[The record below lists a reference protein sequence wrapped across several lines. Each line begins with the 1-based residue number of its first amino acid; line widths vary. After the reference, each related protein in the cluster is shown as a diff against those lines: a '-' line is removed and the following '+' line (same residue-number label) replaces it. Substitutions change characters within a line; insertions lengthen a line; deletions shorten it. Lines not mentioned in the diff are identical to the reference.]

1 MNPSKIHILLV
12 EDNETDAKLV
22 QNDLQQAMDDQI
34 SVVHT
39 ERLDS
44 ALQLIQQQS
53 FDLILLD
60 LTLPDSDGVATINR
74 LRESS
79 ANIPIVV
86 LSFRDDE
93 KLAIK
98 VIKAGGQDYLVK
110 GSLTEGVL
118 MRVMRYSIERKRIEE
133 SNRKAQKLFQTIF
146 EKAPLGIALINLST
160 GKYYDVNPKY
170 ASTVGRCV
178 DELLCTNQS
187 DILHPDDVSSY
198 QNDIEKFVNNQS
210 YDCKL
215 KLVKRVLR
223 PDMSIIWIEISIVP
237 FEIMGN
243 EEVCHLCMIE
253 DITENKRMIES
264 LRQLTTY
271 LQDVREEERTRIG
284 REIHDV
290 LGGTLT
296 VLKMDLDWLSKKIS
310 ADPMHERIRSLYELT
325 GEAIE
330 TARRVSINLRPNVL
344 DNLGLYGAIEW
355 QIREFEQRTDIR
367 CKFESTISNLSLS
380 NKHFETSIF
389 RVIQEV
395 FINIARHSQAT
406 RVDFELSEDEDDIL
420 ITIKDNGVGIT
431 ESQILN
437 PESFGIIG
445 MKERIQ
451 QIGGKLEISGVP
463 SQGSVVTLKIPLTI
477 ATTNV
482 GDNQ

>member
-1 MNPSKIHILLV
+1 MNQTKIHILLI
-12 EDNETDAKLV
+12 EDNETDAILV
-22 QNDLQQAMDDQI
+22 QSDLQQAMGEQI

-53 FDLILLD
+53 FDLILSD

-74 LRESS
+74 LRESAAS
-79 ANIPIVV
+79 IPIAV

-98 VIKAGGQDYLVK
+98 AIKAGAQDYLVK
-110 GSLTEGVL
+110 GSLSEGVL
-118 MRVMRYSIERKRIEE
+118 ARVIRYSIERKRIEE
-133 SNRKAQKLFQTIF
+133 SNRKAQQQFQTIF

-170 ASTVGRCV
+170 ASIAGRCV
-178 DELLCTNQS
+178 DELLGTNQS

-198 QNDIEKFVNNQS
+198 RSDIERFINDQS
-210 YDCKL
+210 HDCRL
-215 KLVKRVLR
+215 AKRVLR

-243 EEVCHLCMIE
+243 GEVCHLCMIE
-253 DITENKRMIES
+253 DITESKRMIES
-264 LRQLTTY
+264 LRQLTTH

-290 LGGTLT
+290 LGGTLA

-310 ADPMHERIRSLYELT
+310 VDPMHERIRSLYELT

-367 CKFESTISNLSLS
+367 CELESTISNLSLS

-395 FINIARHSQAT
+395 FINIVRHSQAT
-406 RVDFELSEDEDDIL
+406 RVDIELSEDEDDIL

-431 ESQILN
+431 ELQMLN

-445 MKERIQ
+445 MNERTQ

-482 GDNQ
+482 GELIND